1 MLLATALD
9 TGESEG
15 LPCSGFERRGYLAGS
30 PGGMGAKPGRRAHL
44 ARGRWVTGS
53 AERGISDAC
62 RRPFITGRGRRAPSG
77 RSRLRLTGR
86 ADAAPVSARD
96 ALPVNPRP
104 AAYCHTRTPSSIR
117 DGPVVRVRPGRDSYF
132 APPGREGKE
141 KAGNTDCVLLSRIAM
156 HRYSLDHRK
165 RHPRQSID
173 VTASR
178 DRMPRAS
185 PHPFGRKRG
194 AASDRMRRLV
204 PWCSS

>member
-1 MLLATALD
+1 MGDRVSGAWDLRRVPAALHYGARATRSIGPLSA
-9 TGESEG
+9 
-15 LPCSGFERRGYLAGS
+15 PC
-30 PGGMGAKPGRRAHL
+30 
-44 ARGRWVTGS
+44 
-53 AERGISDAC
+53 
-62 RRPFITGRGRRAPSG
+62 
-77 RSRLRLTGR
+77 RLTGR

-132 APPGREGKE
+132 VPPGRAGKE

-173 VTASR
+173 VSASR

-194 AASDRMRRLV
+194 AASDRMRLLV
-204 PWCSS
+204 PWCPS